1 MVPVAVG
8 AEASP
13 SELIAT
19 NPAHQFVI
27 EAPRNEDPQRL
38 GQQIMENVVRRKSFL
53 IVNRS
58 SRLLLFVFNDPWV
71 ET

>member
-13 SELIAT
+13 SELIST

-27 EAPRNEDPQRL
+27 ETPRNEDPQRL
-38 GQQIMENVVRRKSFL
+38 GQQIMENVVRRESFL
-53 IVNRS
+53 MVSRS
-58 SRLLLFVFNDPWV
+58 YPSTTFPI
-71 ET
+71 